1 MKTAFIL
8 ALAGFVLTCVSCRTA
23 APIDPMTMKPSDRC
37 TPGVTVSE
45 SAK

>member
-8 ALAGFVLTCVSCRTA
+8 ALAGFVFASVSCRTA

-37 TPGVTVSE
+37 TPGAAVSE
-45 SAK
+45 SYK